1 MDHAPLVDTRGD
13 FDAVVIGSGMG
24 GLTVAALLARLHG
37 MKVLVLERHFR
48 AGGFTHT
55 FSRPGGWRWD
65 VGVHYVG
72 QVEEPG
78 MARDVLRTVTGGQLR
93 WTRMADPFER
103 LVFPGFEFPIR
114 SGKERFLADLVAA
127 FPAEERALR
136 RYLRDLARATSW
148 TAAMGTRS
156 LAPAPLGWAVAAAL
170 RGRRALAA
178 RTTRS
183 YLDEH
188 FRDPRLK
195 AVLGARWGD
204 YGLPP
209 AESAFLAHAVITT
222 HYIEGASYPE
232 GSAARI
238 AETATRVIE
247 SAGGKVRVRAEVE
260 RILLRHGR
268 AAGVQLRGGEEILAP
283 RIISDAGARNTFLRL
298 LPPEAPVPFRPR
310 LERIGPGMAHVS
322 LYLGLSASPAALGV
336 HGENFWIHDDLDHDA
351 MWARRGRV
359 LEGEAPHV
367 YLSFPSLKD
376 PAARAHTAE
385 IVTAVDA
392 AAFARWAGTRWKKRG
407 PDYEALKARIADGLL
422 AAVERRLPGFASL
435 VAYRELSTPLTTG
448 HFSGHPG
455 GEIYGIPF
463 TPERLGMRW
472 LGPRTPVPGL
482 FLTGADALML
492 GVFGAMMGGLFCAAA
507 VAGLSTFRR
516 VAAEARRTAV
526 SGAPAT
532 RPTPSA
538 TSPSTV

>member
-1 MDHAPLVDTRGD
+1 MDTRGD

-24 GLTVAALLARLHG
+24 GLSAAALLARLHG

-55 FSRPGGWRWD
+55 FTRPGGWRWD

-78 MARDVLRTVTGGQLR
+78 MARNVLRTVTGGELR

-103 LVFPGFEFPIR
+103 LVFPGFEFAIR
-114 SGKERFLADLVAA
+114 AGKERFLADLAAA
-127 FPAEERALR
+127 FPAEEQALR
-136 RYLRDLARATSW
+136 RYLRDLSRATSW
-148 TAAMGTRS
+148 TAAMGTRGV
-156 LAPAPLGWAVAAAL
+156 APAPVGWALAAAL
-170 RGRRALAA
+170 GRRRALAA

-183 YLDEH
+183 YLDER

-204 YGLPP
+204 WGLPP
-209 AESAFLAHAVITT
+209 AESAFLAHAVITS
-222 HYIEGASYPE
+222 HYLEGAFYPE

-238 AETATRVIE
+238 AETAIPVIE
-247 SAGGKVRVRAEVE
+247 SAGGEVRVRTEVE
-260 RILLRHGR
+260 RILLRNGR
-268 AAGVQLRGGEEILAP
+268 AIGVRLRGGEEILTP
-283 RIISDAGARNTFLRL
+283 RVISDAGARNTFLRL

-322 LYLGLSASPAALGV
+322 LCLGLSSSPAALGV

-351 MWARRGRV
+351 MWARRASV
-359 LEGEAPHV
+359 LEGKAPHV

-376 PAARAHTAE
+376 PEARAHTAE
-385 IVTAVDA
+385 IVTAVDG
-392 AAFARWAGTRWKKRG
+392 AAFARWAGTRWMKRG
-407 PDYEALKARIADGLL
+407 ADYQALKERIADGLL
-422 AAVERRLPGFASL
+422 AAVERRLPGFGSL

-463 TPERLGMRW
+463 TPERLGMTW
-472 LGPRTPVPGL
+472 LGPRTPIPGL

-492 GVFGAMMGGLFCAAA
+492 GVVGAMMGGLFCTAA

-516 VAAEARRTAV
+516 VTAEGRRTPGRGGASV

-538 TSPSTV
+538 TTPSTV

>member
-1 MDHAPLVDTRGD
+1 MHGKSD

-24 GLTVAALLARLHG
+24 GLTAAALLARLHG
-37 MKVLVLERHFR
+37 MKVLVLERHFK

-55 FSRPGGWRWD
+55 FSRPGGWHWD

-78 MARDVLRTVTGGQLR
+78 RARDVLQVVTGGGLR

-103 LVFPGFEFPIR
+103 LVFPGFEFAIR
-114 SGKERFLADLVAA
+114 SGKERFLADLAAA

-136 RYLRDLARATSW
+136 RYLRDLERAASW
-148 TAAMGTRS
+148 TGVMGARGV
-156 LAPAPLGWAVAAAL
+156 APAPIGWAMAAAL
-170 RGRRALAA
+170 RGRRALVT

-183 YLDEH
+183 YLDER

-209 AESAFLAHAVITT
+209 AESAFLAHAVITS
-222 HYIEGASYPE
+222 HYMEGAYYPE
-232 GSAARI
+232 GTAARI
-238 AETATRVIE
+238 AETAIPVVE
-247 SAGGKVRVRAEVE
+247 SAGGEVRVRAEVE
-260 RILLRHGR
+260 RILLRDGR
-268 AAGVQLRGGEEILAP
+268 AAGVRLRGGEEILAP
-283 RIISDAGARNTFLRL
+283 RVVSDAGARNTFLRL
-298 LPPEAPVPFRPR
+298 LPPEAPVPFRSR
-310 LERIGPGMAHVS
+310 LERIQPGLAHVS
-322 LYLGLSASPAALGV
+322 LYLGLSSSPAALGV

-351 MWARRGRV
+351 MWARRGSV
-359 LEGEAPHV
+359 LEGTIPHV

-392 AAFARWAGTRWKKRG
+392 AAFSRWAGTRWMKRG
-407 PDYEALKARIADGLL
+407 PDYRALKERIADGLL
-422 AAVERRLPGFASL
+422 AAVERRLPGFGSL
-435 VAYRELSTPLTTG
+435 VAYRELSTPLTTE

-463 TPERLGMRW
+463 TPERVGMT

-492 GVFGAMMGGLFCAAA
+492 GVFGTLMSGLMCAAA
-507 VAGLSTFRR
+507 VAGMSTFGRL
-516 VAAEARRTAV
+516 AAEARRMTRE
-526 SGAPAT
+526 APA
-532 RPTPSA
+532 PSA
-538 TSPSTV
+538 EPGRAGQPLGRVG